1 MIAAITDLKNH
12 FPETNRIDKELI
24 NGLPVLHFPGEIRV
38 INTTEGAVAA
48 VEQLLGEPAVGFDT
62 ESRPSFKK
70 GVAYPISVVQVS
82 TRREAF
88 IFQIG
93 PMGFLEPLLALMADP
108 HILKVGVGLKSDI
121 PKIKELAEIQPAG
134 FVDLSQI
141 AESKGIVQVGA
152 RALVARYMGKRLS
165 KAARI
170 TNWASEELTRK
181 QLLYAAADAWIC
193 LEIYPELLRDLTDY
207 RSLARQEEEQ
217 PAPSSHTQEI
227 PN

>member
-1 MIAAITDLKNH
+1 MNATIPVLKNY
-12 FPETNRIDKELI
+12 FPENNRIDKELI
-24 NGLPVLHFPGEIRV
+24 NDLPVLHFPGEIRIV
-38 INTTEGAVAA
+38 NTTEGAVAA
-48 VEQLLGEPAVGFDT
+48 VEQLLAEPAVGFDT

-70 GVAYPISVVQVS
+70 GVSYPISVVQVS
-82 TRREAF
+82 TRKEAF

-121 PKIKELAEIQPAG
+121 PKIRELAEIQPAG

-170 TNWASEELTRK
+170 TNWAIDELTRK
-181 QLLYAAADAWIC
+181 QLMYAAADAWIC

-207 RSLARQEEEQ
+207 RLLSRSEDERVTSEAQ
-217 PAPSSHTQEI
+217 AGDSH
-227 PN
+227 